1 MLSNR
6 LAFIAVGFACVV
18 AAGGGSYFA
27 TRHNAVDQFAA
38 PTSAATATTASTTAV
53 APDVTVPVAATPA
66 AVTETA
72 QVARPAEAAPVTARS
87 SVSPTTA
94 TTTRSARVARESS
107 ATKRPAPQPQP
118 QSSTRV
124 AQRSEPAGGL
134 QESAQPAV
142 AASPTPAESP
152 VQRPDERVA
161 EVQTPSAPPQAT
173 FEELVVAADSVIGLQ
188 TETTLSSERA
198 RIEDRVEARVA
209 RDVRVGG
216 RVAIPAG
223 TRALGSVVVVERGG
237 KLKERARLGIRF
249 HTLALADGTRVP
261 ISTETIYRYGDAP
274 GDASAKKIG
283 GGAVAGAILGAIIG
297 GGKGAAIGA
306 TAGAAGGGAVVMN
319 GDRSEAV
326 FQSGAD
332 VTARIVSPVTVTIE
346 R

>member
-38 PTSAATATTASTTAV
+38 PTSAATATMAV
-53 APDVTVPVAATPA
+53 ASDVTAPAGAAAPA
-66 AVTETA
+66 AVAQSA
-72 QVARPAEAAPVTARS
+72 QVAPPTEAAPTTARS
-87 SVSPTTA
+87 SAQPVTA
-94 TTTRSARVARESS
+94 PTTRSARVARDSS
-107 ATKRPAPQPQP
+107 ATMRTAPQSQP
-118 QSSTRV
+118 SARV
-124 AQRSEPAGGL
+124 AQRSEPAGSP
-134 QESAQPAV
+134 QESTSPAV

-152 VQRPDERVA
+152 APQRSEERVA
-161 EVQTPSAPPQAT
+161 EVQTPPAPPQAT
-173 FEELVVAADSVIGLQ
+173 FQELVVAADSVIGLQ

-223 TRALGSVVVVERGG
+223 TRAIGSVVVVERGG

-249 HTLALADGTRVP
+249 HTLALADGTRLP